1 MVVQTADFEDLLGEP
16 VGLQLKGVER
26 IHKMGEVQVP
36 ALRGISFDVAPGE
49 FIAVTGPS
57 GCGKSTLLSLI
68 GGLDRPTKGTIVASG
83 QPLHSLKDRALADY
97 RLQRVGTIFQQ
108 FNLVQ
113 TMTAQDNVSLPMALA
128 GATRGERNSR
138 ASRLLELVGL
148 ADRVRFR
155 PNRLS
160 GGEQQRVSIARA
172 LGNRPGL
179 LLCDEPTGNLDT
191 EAGNKVMDLIE
202 EMNKKGAT
210 VVLVTHDTEIAARAP
225 RNIRLR
231 DGLIVEDT
239 ATSPSVQQPTAAP
252 LKRPGRLGLIENA
265 RIALGNL
272 FRRKVRTA
280 LTAAG
285 VAIGLATLTI
295 IATLAAGIQDSLVKA
310 FEVTGQ
316 LNQVQTS
323 QDFNPANHK
332 PEDETAIAKISAL
345 PHVLYAFGN
354 VQTVGTV
361 VAGGKSAIGVGGS
374 FPPLRSLPPNSDQ
387 FLFKGHLPSSDKA
400 NEVLLV
406 STDDVTL
413 LGLKDSNVI
422 GSQITYQPQYAR
434 FSDATSGL
442 PPATAIHELTL
453 KIVGVA
459 SQSSGNGNNNNN
471 TPGSSDFR
479 PVGLIIPYQT
489 LTANWEDMAMANN
502 WTGDEFS
509 GITAIVDNP
518 ANGDTVAKEMKDAG
532 YPAQSGKA
540 QLKQLFQILTFLEI
554 GLAAFAA
561 IALVVA
567 LLGTA
572 NTMFTAVRERT
583 RDIGI
588 LKALGARSSDVLTM
602 FVVEAAT
609 LGVVAGV
616 VAILFTLLVAAIGN
630 PIINTYAHS
639 NGVPKNFSVTLLQ
652 LSPLTALGAIVLGA
666 LACGLAGALP
676 SLRAARLNPVNSL
689 RYE

>member
-1 MVVQTADFEDLLGEP
+1 MAAQTDAFEDLLGEP

-26 IHKMGEVQVP
+26 VHKMGEVQVP

-68 GGLDRPTKGTIVASG
+68 GGLDRPTQGTIFASG
-83 QPLHSLKDRALADY
+83 QPLHSLKDRTLADY

-108 FNLVQ
+108 FNLVP
-113 TMTAQDNVSLPMALA
+113 TMSARDNVSLPMALA
-128 GATRGERNSR
+128 GAGSGERNTR
-138 ASRLLELVGL
+138 ASRLLALVGL
-148 ADRVRFR
+148 SDRVHFR

-179 LLCDEPTGNLDT
+179 ILCDEPTGNLDT
-191 EAGNKVMDLIE
+191 DAGNKVMDLIQ
-202 EMNKKGAT
+202 EMNRKGAT
-210 VVLVTHDTEIAARAP
+210 VVLVTHDADIAKRAS
-225 RNIRLR
+225 RTVRLR
-231 DGLIVEDT
+231 DGLIIEDT
-239 ATSPSVQQPTAAP
+239 SNATGGEQEAAP
-252 LKRPGRLGLIENA
+252 PLARPGRLGLVENA

-272 FRRKVRTA
+272 FRRKVRTT
-280 LTAAG
+280 LTAVG

-310 FEVTGQ
+310 FEVTGA

-332 PEDETAIAKISAL
+332 PEDEAAIATIGSL
-345 PHVLYAFGN
+345 PHVEYAFGT

-361 VAGGKSAIGVGGS
+361 QVGGTTAVGVGGS

-387 FLFKGHLPSSDKA
+387 YVYLGHLPSSDSA
-400 NEVLLV
+400 NEVLLTT
-406 STDDVTL
+406 SDDVAT
-413 LGLKDSNVI
+413 LGLKESNVI
-422 GSQITYQPQYAR
+422 GTRITYSPLYPR
-434 FSDATSGL
+434 YSDATSGL
-442 PPATAIHELTL
+442 PPATNSRALTL
-453 KIVGVA
+453 KIVGVGA
-459 SQSSGNGNNNNN
+459 KTAGGGNNNDS
-471 TPGSSDFR
+471 GSSPFR
-479 PVGLIIPYQT
+479 PVGLIIPYKT
-489 LTANWEDMAMANN
+489 ITANWEDMAKAND
-502 WTGDEFS
+502 WKGDEFS
-509 GITAIVDNP
+509 GITAVVDDP
-518 ANGDTVAKEMKDAG
+518 ANGDRVAKEMRDAG
-532 YPAQSGKA
+532 YPAQSGKT

-616 VAILFTLLVAAIGN
+616 VAILFTLLVAAIAN
-630 PIINTYAHS
+630 PLINSYAHA
-639 NGVPKNFSVTLLQ
+639 NGVPRNFSVTLLQ
-652 LSPLTALGAIVLGA
+652 LSPLTALAAIVLGA
-666 LACGLAGALP
+666 AACALAGALP